1 METISGQQ
9 TGTVTTH
16 EDMLE
21 RAMAVLE
28 DNEPA
33 RIAAPSDVERT
44 LKNAPAAWYI
54 VYKTRE
60 GS

>member
-1 METISGQQ
+1 MNTTTDQQ
-9 TGTVTTH
+9 AVTAH

-33 RIAAPSDVERT
+33 RIAMPGDVDEA
-44 LKNAPAAWYI
+44 LKNAPAAWYV
-54 VYKTRE
+54 VYKTVE
-60 GS
+60 S